1 MKNSC
6 LFKSIKTFL
15 LLFLLSGLSLQAS
28 DIKQLQRDVSKEI
41 RMSEKMM
48 YKKDMDAAKG
58 HMDKAKD
65 MINSIKEQDPKNRSI
80 KKLQMKYNRHQKTLD
95 RKMKKTSSSS
105 SSKRSSTSNTTTKTA
120 TNSKLPGGVKHRL
133 KKIDKFLD
141 EVDGGSS
148 YRLEEIDRLM
158 DEISKNYGGKF
169 SPDHPDFKSVTDRI
183 SSAKSGVETGA
194 KQKAE
199 AKQEAQGKQAA
210 VKELSKRWTLK
221 MRPYIATYT
230 EVGNDEAKYLTKF
243 SSKSLYDEAMGVY
256 KQYLKIDFVDTPTFE
271 VKDTAR
277 KLKYSLDSFEESR
290 AQQQKNI
297 EKTIDD
303 KISFFNTRIKDRVAK
318 DDGKTAPLPLQK
330 DMIPE
335 IQNLI
340 TKAEK
345 KGIDK
350 AKVLSWKQNISSLQ
364 KQNNKLIKLKIER
377 TLMTPDQFGN
387 DQEALDLK
395 AQAVIFMKNNCQ
407 TRGNYSKVKALRTT
421 IIKDRWD
428 EERVWEY
435 TDSTKTQR
443 RHRTTRSIRAQVA
456 GKEDGTV
463 YLYWVNMSK
472 DLQSGGKWGPL
483 KGHVMYR
490 DEMLEKNVNK

>member
-1 MKNSC
+1 M
-6 LFKSIKTFL
+6 LL
-15 LLFLLSGLSLQAS
+15 LLFVLSGLTLQAS
-28 DIKQLQRDVSKEI
+28 DIKQLERDISKEI

-48 YKKDMDAAKG
+48 YKKDMDAAIG
-58 HMDKAKD
+58 HMDKAKE
-65 MINSIKEQDPKNRSI
+65 MIESIKKQDPENRRI
-80 KKLQMKYNRHQKTLD
+80 RKLQMKYDRYQKTLN
-95 RKMKKTSSSS
+95 RKMKRESSSH
-105 SSKRSSTSNTTTKTA
+105 SSKRSSTSSTSSKTA
-120 TNSKLPGGVKHRL
+120 AKGKLPGGVKHRL

-158 DEISKNYGGKF
+158 DEISKNYSGKF

-183 SSAKSGVETGA
+183 SSAKSGVESGK
-194 KQKAE
+194 KQKAQ
-199 AKQEAQGKQAA
+199 AKQEEQGKQAA
-210 VKELSKRWTLK
+210 AKELSKRWALK
-221 MRPYIATYT
+221 MHPYIAIYT
-230 EVGNDEAKYLTKF
+230 EVGYDEAKYLTGF
-243 SSKSLYDEAMGVY
+243 SSKGLYDEAMSVY
-256 KQYLKIDFVDTPTFE
+256 KQYLKIDFANAQTFE
-271 VKDTAR
+271 VKDAAR
-277 KLKYSLDSFEESR
+277 KLKYSLDSFEESS
-290 AQQQKNI
+290 AAQQKNV

-303 KISFFNTRIKDRVAK
+303 KISFFNKRIKDRVAK

-340 TKAEK
+340 AKAEK
-345 KGIDK
+345 KGIDNGK
-350 AKVLSWKQNISSLQ
+350 ISSWKQHVSNLQ
-364 KQNNKLIKLKIER
+364 KQNNRLIKLKIDR

-387 DQEALDLK
+387 DQEASDLK
-395 AQAVIFMKNNCQ
+395 VQAVIFMKNNCK
-407 TRGNYSKVKALRTT
+407 TRGNFSKVKALRTT

-463 YLYWVNMSK
+463 YLYWVHMSK
-472 DLQSGGKWGPL
+472 DLQSAGKWGPL